1 MELIPSER
9 FKRTTKYVRAFII
22 LATIGLTI
30 LFVLLLSLLVYAK
43 ILGPPPLVVP
53 QSTLYYSDRWKCDR

>member
-22 LATIGLTI
+22 LAAIGLTI
-30 LFVLLLSLLVYAK
+30 LFVLLLSLLIYAK
-43 ILGPPPLVVP
+43 ILGPPPWSCRSPLSIIVMMEM
-53 QSTLYYSDRWKCDR
+53 